1 MSDSTIQEQ
10 IQPAGEAGEQT
21 GRPLAVIEKQ
31 SKNKKFSLPEINI
44 KKVVLLLRQY
54 AISISINLVVVVVVC
69 FLFYYQINREK
80 KENKEIGSLEEA
92 KIIEILKK
100 NLDTEIT
107 KKTQQKQAEE
117 QSLVTQEKELPG
129 LKNVPDA
136 PKVDNS
142 KYVIEANRLYEQGD
156 YIGAAASYEK
166 GLDKSMPFLNEDFVM
181 YRLGDSYLMS
191 ERYAEAA
198 QVFQA
203 LNNDYVNSPYHLKSR
218 LKVGECY
225 AGMGEYE
232 KARKTLYM
240 VVAQEGKCNSGDDK
254 SVVVDAYFKIA
265 DYYMKEA
272 QRLRNAP
279 LAGTG
284 SSGRSLALNK
294 QSH

>member
-10 IQPAGEAGEQT
+10 IQPVGEACEQA
-21 GRPLAVIEKQ
+21 GSPLAVIEKQ
-31 SKNKKFSLPEINI
+31 PKNRKFSLPEINI

-54 AISISINLVVVVVVC
+54 AVSISINLVVVAVVSL
-69 FLFYYQINREK
+69 LFYYQINRVK
-80 KENKEIGSLEEA
+80 KENKDIGSIEEA

-100 NLDTEIT
+100 NLDTEMT

-117 QSLVTQEKELPG
+117 KSLVTQEKELPG
-129 LKNVPDA
+129 TKNVPDA

-156 YIGAAASYEK
+156 YLGAAASYEK
-166 GLDKSMPFLNEDFVM
+166 GLDKSMPFLNDDFVM

-203 LNNDYVNSPYHLKSR
+203 LNNDYVNSAYHLKSR

-225 AGMGEYE
+225 AGMGEFG

-279 LAGTG
+279 VAGTG

-294 QSH
+294 QTQ